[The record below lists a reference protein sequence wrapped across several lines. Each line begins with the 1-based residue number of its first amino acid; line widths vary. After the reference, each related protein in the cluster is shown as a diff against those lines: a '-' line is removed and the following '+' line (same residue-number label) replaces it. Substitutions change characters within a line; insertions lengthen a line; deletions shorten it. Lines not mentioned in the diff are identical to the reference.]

1 MNAQAMFNST
11 TIPMLEQVVDFAQS
25 RHNVLAGN
33 LANLDTPG
41 YRVRD
46 LSQETFEQQL
56 GEALRERDQPRSAGS
71 QYSVLSTQ
79 DLESSSRRTDA
90 ISEVSDR
97 VKGMVYH
104 DESNVG
110 LEQQVTEMSKNQTR
124 HNLALAILTSQF
136 RLLEA
141 AVSERA

>member
-1 MNAQAMFNST
+1 MNAQALFSST
-11 TIPMLEQVVDFAQS
+11 TIPVLEQVVDFAEA

-46 LSQETFEQQL
+46 LSESAFEKQL
-56 GEALRERDQPRSAGS
+56 GEAIRRRDREPLTTSAGS
-71 QYSVLSTQ
+71 NAVPRGNAMA
-79 DLESSSRRTDA
+79 D
-90 ISEVSDR
+90 VSDR

-110 LEQQVTEMSKNQTR
+110 LEQQVAEMAKNQVR
-124 HNLALAILTSQF
+124 HNTALAILNSQF
-136 RLLEA
+136 RLMGA
-141 AVSERA
+141 AISERA